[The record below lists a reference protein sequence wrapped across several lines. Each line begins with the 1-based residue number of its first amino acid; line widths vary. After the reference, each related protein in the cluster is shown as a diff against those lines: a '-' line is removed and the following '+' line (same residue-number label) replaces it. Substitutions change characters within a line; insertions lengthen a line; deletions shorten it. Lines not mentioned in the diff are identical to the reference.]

1 MDCHALSCAKARNDG
16 IAALSSEDSRETCSL
31 GLWFSLL
38 LLDSRIVDEKGL
50 LCVLFSATCS
60 RKDFCDKNGALLKK
74 HRLRRAVSLVLQ
86 GDSRELP

>member
-38 LLDSRIVDEKGL
+38 LLDSKIVEL
-50 LCVLFSATCS
+50 ESWLFKL
-60 RKDFCDKNGALLKK
+60 RKEDKT
-74 HRLRRAVSLVLQ
+74 
-86 GDSRELP
+86 